1 MEIRCSAFLVLLF
14 GFLAACTNSQDLGKG
29 EIEVFSDLRQAF
41 EDRKKPKTFVDAR
54 KLVTRE
60 KIDASG
66 LAVLL
71 IELET
76 GQSGTS
82 VLYPGE
88 NTGEVWLGVDGATV
102 TFEKGFLIGTRGLQ
116 DDLMA
121 TIADFPKL
129 SAVNGIE
136 TYDKHQTWLKGD
148 NQRKHLNFRCTL
160 TVTRGAQRISLLNK
174 SFVVKQAVEICK
186 STELEITNEY
196 FYENSGKMRQ
206 SKQYHSETLGY
217 IRFERLD
224 G

>member
-1 MEIRCSAFLVLLF
+1 MEIRFSAFLLLMF
-14 GFLAACTNSQDLGKG
+14 GFLTACTNSQNLGKG
-29 EIEVFSDLRQAF
+29 EIEVFSDLRKAF

-76 GQSGTS
+76 GQNGTS
-82 VLYPGE
+82 ILYPGS

-102 TFEKGFLIGTRGLQ
+102 TFEKGFLVGTRGLQ

-121 TIADFPKL
+121 TIADFPNL
-129 SAVNGIE
+129 NAVNGIE
-136 TYDKHQTWLKGD
+136 TYDKHQTWLTGD
-148 NQRKHLNFRCTL
+148 NQPKHLNFRCTL
-160 TVTRGAQRISLLNK
+160 KVTRGAQRIVILDK
-174 SFVVKQAVEICK
+174 SFAVEQAIETCK
-186 STELEITNEY
+186 GTELEITNEY
-196 FYENSGKMRQ
+196 FFENSGKIRQ

>member
-1 MEIRCSAFLVLLF
+1 MEIRCSAFFLLIF
-14 GFLAACTNSQDLGKG
+14 GFLAACTNSSDMGKG
-29 EIEVFSDLRQAF
+29 EIEMFSVLREAYD
-41 EDRKKPKTFVDAR
+41 DRKKPKSFVDAR

-60 KIDASG
+60 KVDASG

-121 TIADFPKL
+121 TIADLPNL
-129 SAVNGIE
+129 SEVKGAQ
-136 TYDKHQTWLKGD
+136 TYEKHQTWLTGD
-148 NQRKHLNFRCTL
+148 NQRKHLNFKCTL
-160 TVTRGAQRISLLNK
+160 TVKREAQRIDLLGK
-174 SFVVKQAVEICK
+174 SFIVKQAVETCK
-186 STELEITNEY
+186 SAELEIKNEY
-196 FYENSGKMRQ
+196 FFEKSGKMRQ

>member
-14 GFLAACTNSQDLGKG
+14 GFLTACTNSQDLGKG
-29 EIEVFSDLRQAF
+29 EIEVFSDLHEAY

-60 KIDASG
+60 KVDASG

-76 GQSGTS
+76 GQNGTS
-82 VLYPGE
+82 VLYPGS

-102 TFEKGFLIGTRGLQ
+102 TFEKGFLVGTRGLQ

-121 TIADFPKL
+121 TIADFPNL
-129 SAVNGIE
+129 NAVNGIE
-136 TYDKHQTWLKGD
+136 TYDKHQTWLTGD
-148 NQRKHLNFRCTL
+148 NQRKHLNFECTL
-160 TVTRGAQRISLLNK
+160 TVKSDAQRINLLNK
-174 SFVVKQAVEICK
+174 SFVVKHAVEICK
-186 STELEITNEY
+186 STELEVTNEY
-196 FYENSGKMRQ
+196 FFENSGKMRQ
-206 SKQYHSETLGY
+206 SKQYHGETLGY

-224 G
+224 

>member
-1 MEIRCSAFLVLLF
+1 MEIRCSAFLLLLF
-14 GFLAACTNSQDLGKG
+14 GFLTACTNSSDMGKG
-29 EIEVFSDLRQAF
+29 EIEMFSVLREAY

-54 KLVTRE
+54 TLVTRE
-60 KIDASG
+60 KVDASG

-82 VLYPGE
+82 VLYPGN

-102 TFEKGFLIGTRGLQ
+102 TFDKGFLIGTRGLQ
-116 DDLMA
+116 DDLMT
-121 TIADFPKL
+121 TIADFPNL
-129 SAVNGIE
+129 STVKDIQ
-136 TYDKHQTWLKGD
+136 TYEKHQTWLTGD
-148 NQRKHLNFRCTL
+148 NQRKHLSFKCTL
-160 TVTRGAQRISLLNK
+160 SMKSGAQKISLLNK
-174 SFVVKQAVEICK
+174 SFVVKQATEICN
-186 STELEITNEY
+186 STELKITNEY
-196 FYENSGKMRQ
+196 FFENSGKMRQ

>member
-1 MEIRCSAFLVLLF
+1 MEIRFSAFLLLMLV
-14 GFLAACTNSQDLGKG
+14 FLTACTNSQDLGKG
-29 EIEVFSDLRQAF
+29 EIEVFSDLREAY

-60 KIDASG
+60 KVEASG

-76 GQSGTS
+76 GQNGTS
-82 VLYPGE
+82 VLYPGS

-102 TFEKGFLIGTRGLQ
+102 TFDKGFLIATRGLQ

-121 TIADFPKL
+121 TIADFPNL
-129 SAVNGIE
+129 SAVEGVE
-136 TYDKHQTWLKGD
+136 TYDKHQIWLSGD
-148 NQRKHLNFRCTL
+148 NQRKHLNFECTL
-160 TVTRGAQRISLLNK
+160 KVTRGAHRIVILDK
-174 SFVVKQAVEICK
+174 SFAVEQAIETCK
-186 STELEITNEY
+186 GTELGVTNEY
-196 FYENSGKMRQ
+196 YFENSGKIRQ
-206 SKQYHSETLGY
+206 SKQYHSEALGY